1 MLFQTH
7 IILAVDQLLHILLW
21 DSYCVY
27 MYCKSRNDDGN
38 YYVQVLKQAYAH
50 WNLSLLPNS
59 TVILVIYENC
69 GFFTLAGIKAH
80 GYA

>member
-1 MLFQTH
+1 MFTGT
-7 IILAVDQLLHILLW
+7 
-21 DSYCVY
+21 
-27 MYCKSRNDDGN
+27 N
-38 YYVQVLKQAYAH
+38 VQVLKQAYAHQAYAHHAH

-69 GFFTLAGIKAH
+69 SFFTLAGIKAH